1 MTVAVQHVRLGNL
14 IIALGHQSHLNLVL
28 NLLNADSALNIQMAQ
43 DSGHNLL
50 GCKCTRSQ
58 ERLGDSGLN
67 LVNGKH
73 LVFAISFYNICLH
86 K

>member
-14 IIALGHQSHLNLVL
+14 IIALSHQCNLHLVL
-28 NLLNADSALNIQMAQ
+28 NLLNADTALDSQMAQ

-50 GCKCTRSQ
+50 SCKSTRSQ

>member
-1 MTVAVQHVRLGNL
+1 MTVAVQHVRFGNL
-14 IIALGHQSHLNLVL
+14 IVALGHQSNLNLVL
-28 NLLNADSALNIQMAQ
+28 NLLHADTALDIQMAQ
-43 DSGHNLL
+43 DSGHNLFS
-50 GCKCTRSQ
+50 CKCTRSQ